1 MDTCQKS
8 CVITAHAVRQW
19 SSDNS
24 TVLSL
29 PPVALTKSGG
39 EALNFAGASLVE
51 IEGESQAGLHY
62 HKSSVYALVLSGR
75 GRFQHV
81 DRDQRVVVTN
91 VQSGNLVEIPPEAY
105 HLFHTAKG
113 ENLTILALEVSSEEI
128 DYQAHWQE

>member
-1 MDTCQKS
+1 MDTFQNS
-8 CVITAHAVRQW
+8 CVITADAARQW

-29 PPVALTKSGG
+29 PPVPLTKGDG
-39 EALNFAGASLVE
+39 KALNFAGASLVE

-62 HKSSVYALVLSGR
+62 HKSSVYAFVLSGR

-81 DRDQRVVVTN
+81 DCDQRVVVTN
-91 VQSGNLVEIPPEAY
+91 VQSSDLVEIPPGAY

-113 ENLTILALEVSSEEI
+113 EKLSILALEVSSEEI